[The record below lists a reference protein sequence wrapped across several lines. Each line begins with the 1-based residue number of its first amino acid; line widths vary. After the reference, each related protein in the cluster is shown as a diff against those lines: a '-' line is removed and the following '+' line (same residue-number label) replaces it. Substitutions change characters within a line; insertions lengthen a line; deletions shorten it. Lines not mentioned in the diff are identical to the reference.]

1 MRSFALVLPSSR
13 SSSFLAGLPYALREA
28 GFVTGILL
36 LIVLGVVTDWTIRL
50 IVLNAKMSGRRSYID
65 ILDSCFGKP
74 GRAAASF
81 FQFAFAFGGMCAFCV
96 ILGDTIP
103 RVLLALV
110 GPETSPVVS
119 FLISRPIV
127 TTVLTLSVS
136 YPLSLYRDI
145 EKLSHASTLALIRCV
160 FPSSPSGPSQ
170 RRSLT
175 FIWHA

>member
-1 MRSFALVLPSSR
+1 MRCPLCLRLIITSSWR
-13 SSSFLAGLPYALREA
+13 LSLRLTGLPYALREA
-28 GFVTGILL
+28 GFLTGILL
-36 LIVLGVVTDWTIRL
+36 LIFLGVVTDWTIRL

-74 GRAAASF
+74 GRAAVSF

-110 GPETSPVVS
+110 GPDTSSVVS
-119 FLISRPIV
+119 FFISRPIV
-127 TTVLTLSVS
+127 TTVLTIGIS
-136 YPLSLYRDI
+136 YPLSLFRDI

-160 FPSSPSGPSQ
+160 RWFAPA
-170 RRSLT
+170 SLNE
-175 FIWHA
+175 